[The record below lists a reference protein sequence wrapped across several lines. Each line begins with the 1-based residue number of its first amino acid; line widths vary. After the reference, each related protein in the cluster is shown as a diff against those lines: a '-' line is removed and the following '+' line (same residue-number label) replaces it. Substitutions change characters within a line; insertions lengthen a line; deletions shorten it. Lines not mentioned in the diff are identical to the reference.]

1 MPDCDKM
8 PADAPVMKAPEP
20 KTSLS
25 CSDAPAWSA
34 VVLVALAL
42 ADVWWHGFTFSLSD
56 AAMLLAGL
64 SIGVGLMFAVGPKA
78 LTGERPNPT
87 LLNLGPP
94 VPAISTSPPTTA
106 TAAQQTALP
115 GLPTELEKALA
126 EIAVLAWKIDKRA
139 QKEANPSKAIIRN
152 ASQII
157 ELLAQQK
164 VEFVSYEGRRVLLGS
179 KVNVMEAIEGV
190 EEDKVI
196 AEHEPEVQVNGR
208 LARKA
213 LLSVGKGLKVT
224 PPSEPLSS

>member
-1 MPDCDKM
+1 MKSASLR
-8 PADAPVMKAPEP
+8 PAPLTAGP
-20 KTSLS
+20 
-25 CSDAPAWSA
+25 PAWSG
-34 VVLVALAL
+34 VVLVVLAIG
-42 ADVWWHGFTFSLSD
+42 DCWWHGFTFSLSD

-64 SIGVGLMFAVGPKA
+64 SIGVGLMLAVGPKELA
-78 LTGERPNPT
+78 GERPNPT

-106 TAAQQTALP
+106 TAAPQTALP

-157 ELLAQQK
+157 ELLVQQK